1 MVIYCSVSVCSSKE
15 NGLPPISDEV
25 YCYYQNLSFLE
36 ERIGCHKFKE
46 AGKFGPL
53 FHWMQAY
60 REMLPKQITESPS
73 DRGSP
78 TLQTMA
84 EKQGSSQITY
94 IDSLVHLLPKK
105 DYDRWLQ
112 HFNDK
117 IFRVYNTYLYRK
129 VVIKTCLVFLGTF
142 PEW

>member
-15 NGLPPISDEV
+15 NGLPPIPDEV

-46 AGKFGPL
+46 SGKFGPL

-73 DRGSP
+73 VEAAPPS
-78 TLQTMA
+78 
-84 EKQGSSQITY
+84 KQW
-94 IDSLVHLLPKK
+94 LKNKAAVRLPKSTPWSI
-105 DYDRWLQ
+105 Y
-112 HFNDK
+112 
-117 IFRVYNTYLYRK
+117 YRK
-129 VVIKTCLVFLGTF
+129 KIMIDDFNTLMTKYLEFRTRISIEKL
-142 PEW
+142 